1 MQESGARAGE
11 HTTPVLVFDTQDG
24 ERLATRGGRNGEL
37 GVFVHC
43 IPGAAVY
50 SLPPG
55 VDRQLV
61 SDELNLVV
69 RQLRMYAK
77 HRGEFTTPILSFDGL
92 PLELGPR
99 VDLNMPD
106 PMAGHRFTWGNRS
119 CALVVTK
126 SVDPLLAVTT
136 GQVYTYD
143 DEWKPPR
150 TSWLDRIFGHSGR
163 PGRSRRPGDGMAE

>member
-1 MQESGARAGE
+1 MQESGAEAGQ
-11 HTTPVLVFDTQDG
+11 HTTPVLVFDTDDG
-24 ERLATRGGRNGEL
+24 ERMVTRGNPNGQL

-55 VDRQLV
+55 TDRQLV
-61 SDELNLVV
+61 ADELNLVV

-77 HRGEFTTPILSFDGL
+77 HRGDFTTPILSFDGT
-92 PLELGPR
+92 PLDLGPR
-99 VDLNMPD
+99 IDLNMPD
-106 PMAGHRFTWGNRS
+106 PMAGHRFSWGNRS

-126 SVDPLLAVTT
+126 SVDPLLEVTT

-143 DEWKPPR
+143 AEWKPTRRPF
-150 TSWLDRIFGHSGR
+150 LDRFF
-163 PGRSRRPGDGMAE
+163 GRSSG